1 MSVLTARAPRRGFT
15 LIELLVVIAII
26 AVLIALLLPAVQAA
40 REAARRAQCTNNMKQ
55 IALATHGYADIFGGL
70 PPWGQSYSV
79 PGIGT
84 VRHGWG
90 VKILPFMEQNT
101 LFNAFNFSMAYFHAE
116 NSTVTMSSI
125 TSFLC
130 PSTPTAPVVTSGLV
144 QTPAPYYNLKM
155 GAARGDYFTPYGFSP
170 IFNITPTSARP
181 DFLGVLVNQLATP
194 FASITDGTSNTMLF
208 YELAGRPDYYTKGAK
223 LVRTFTPGSGTLTY
237 LDWGAWPSY
246 QELRIQSFTGGENTY
261 DGPCVINCHNGL
273 NSVYSFHPGG
283 VNTAACDGSVRF
295 MKETVAKSVIQAYV
309 TKSGG
314 EVISADSL

>member
-1 MSVLTARAPRRGFT
+1 MKTRSGRRGFT

-40 REAARRAQCTNNMKQ
+40 REAARRAQCTNNLKQ
-55 IALATHGYADIFGGL
+55 IALAMHGYADVYNGL
-70 PPWGQSYSV
+70 PPWGQSYAV
-79 PGIGT
+79 AGVGT

-90 VKILPFMEQNT
+90 VKILPYMEQST
-101 LFNAFNFSMAYFHAE
+101 LFAAFNFSMSYFHAQ
-116 NSTVTMSSI
+116 NQTVTISSI
-125 TSFLC
+125 ATFIC
-130 PSTPTAPVVTSGLV
+130 PSTPTAPVIPSGVV
-144 QTPAPYYNLKM
+144 QTGTPSWNVNL

-170 IFNITPTSARP
+170 VFNITPTSARP
-181 DFLGVLVNQLATP
+181 DYLGVLENQNPTP
-194 FASITDGTSNTMLF
+194 FAAITDGTSNTMLF

-223 LVRTFTPGSGTLTY
+223 RVRSFTPGSGTIPY
-237 LDWGAWPSY
+237 LDWGAWASY

-283 VNTAACDGSVRF
+283 VNTAACDGSVRY

-314 EVISADSL
+314 EIISADSL